1 MPNLL
6 LTVSTKLARKR
17 HREPR
22 YTRTRKDATIARD
35 RPFDL
40 WFCFIWLLPYT
51 CYVDLVT
58 QFNYTFIE
66 KVSMLHCISFLL
78 QQVIISVMS
87 QQELLPYVQDLV
99 SESKDVELQ
108 QLVGNVPLK

>member
-1 MPNLL
+1 M
-6 LTVSTKLARKR
+6 
-17 HREPR
+17 
-22 YTRTRKDATIARD
+22 
-35 RPFDL
+35 FM
-40 WFCFIWLLPYT
+40 
-51 CYVDLVT
+51 
-58 QFNYTFIE
+58 E
-66 KVSMLHCISFLL
+66 KVSMLLCISFLL